1 MNQQDAA
8 VKAPPTKGDFD
19 WRAAVSPYQSPDVRR
34 SIFQL
39 CNTLIPFA
47 GLLVGMYFTLDVSYW
62 LTLLLAVPAAG
73 FLVRTFIIMH
83 DCGHGSFFPSRRWND
98 VVGFVTGVL
107 TLTPYVQWRH
117 DHAVHHASSGN
128 LDKRGHGDITTLTVK
143 EYLELNWLGRV
154 RYLTGRMP
162 IVMFGLGPFWLAFKQ
177 RFQAMGPDAGWKERI
192 SVQGTNL
199 ALVILVTGFSLLI
212 GLEAVVKV
220 YLPVFFLSGAAGI
233 WLFYVQHQF
242 DDAYWAPRSEWSY
255 ATAAVEGSSYFKLS
269 KPLQWFTGNIGFHH
283 VHHLNPRIPNY
294 RLERCHSETDLFQN
308 VKTLTLWDSV
318 KTFRLRLWD
327 EEHGRMVSFREL
339 RRMMRERSAA

>member
-1 MNQQDAA
+1 MTDQTGRSGAQ
-8 VKAPPTKGDFD
+8 PHPDFD
-19 WRAAVSPYQSPDVRR
+19 WKTIAARYQSSDIRR

-39 CNTLIPFA
+39 CNTLIPFIA
-47 GLLVGMYFTLDVSYW
+47 LLVGMYFSLNVSYW
-62 LTLLLAVPAAG
+62 LTLALAIPAAG

-117 DHAVHHASSGN
+117 DHAVHHATSGN

-143 EYLELNWLGRV
+143 EYLALNWLGRV
-154 RYLTGRMP
+154 KYLTGRSP
-162 IVMFGLGPFWLAFKQ
+162 VILFGLGPIWLFVKQ
-177 RFQAMGPDAGWKERI
+177 RFQAMGPDASWKERV
-192 SVQGTNL
+192 SVQATNFS
-199 ALVILVTGFSLLI
+199 LVAIITLLSLLI
-212 GLEAVVKV
+212 GFNKV
-220 YLPVFFLSGAAGI
+220 MMVYFPVFFLSGAAGI

-242 DDAYWAPRSEWSY
+242 DDAYWTNKSEWSY

-294 RLERCHSETDLFQN
+294 RLERCHAENPEFQK
-308 VKTLTLWDSV
+308 VVTLTLWDSV
-318 KTFRLRLWD
+318 KTLRLRLWD
-327 EEHGRMVSFREL
+327 EEQRRMVSFRQFRQM
-339 RRMMRERSAA
+339 RRQAVS

>member
-1 MNQQDAA
+1 MTDQTGTSS
-8 VKAPPTKGDFD
+8 APSKPDFD
-19 WRAAVSPYQSPDVRR
+19 WKTIAAKYQSSDVRK

-39 CNTLIPFA
+39 CNTLIPFIA
-47 GLLVGMYFTLDVSYW
+47 LLVGMYYSLSVSYW
-62 LTLLLAVPAAG
+62 LTLALSIPAAG

-117 DHAVHHASSGN
+117 DHAVHHATSGN

-143 EYLELNWLGRV
+143 EYLALNWVGRV
-154 RYLTGRMP
+154 KYLMGRSP
-162 IVMFGLGPFWLAFKQ
+162 VVMFGLGPIWLALKQ
-177 RFQAMGPDAGWKERI
+177 RFQAMGPDASWKERV
-192 SVQGTNL
+192 SVQATNL
-199 ALVILVTGFSLLI
+199 TLVAIVTLLSLLI
-212 GLEAVVKV
+212 GFNNVLMV
-220 YLPVFFLSGAAGI
+220 YFPVFFLSGAAGI

-242 DDAYWAPRSEWSY
+242 DDAYWTNKSEWSY

-294 RLERCHSETDLFQN
+294 RLERCHAENPMFQK
-308 VKTLTLWDSV
+308 VVTLTLWDSV
-318 KTFRLRLWD
+318 KTLSLRLWD
-327 EEHGRMVSFREL
+327 EEQ
-339 RRMMRERSAA
+339 RRMLTFRQFRQMRKRAVS